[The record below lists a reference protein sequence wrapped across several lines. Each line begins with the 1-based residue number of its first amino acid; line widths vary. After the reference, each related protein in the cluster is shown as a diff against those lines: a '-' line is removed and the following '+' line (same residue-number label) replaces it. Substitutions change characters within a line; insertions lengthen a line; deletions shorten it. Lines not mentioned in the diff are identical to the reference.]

1 MMTLEEHDALVAK
14 LGAMRKQRVE
24 STFGPIPAS
33 IPYLDEMLADA
44 TSDEEQGLL
53 YSLLISECSRARN
66 DALYVDRLRRRA
78 RDMATDPISHAGLA
92 TTLAMLDHQYRDE
105 ALASAYKALKLAKLQ
120 RRQIRYCGTSLA
132 RVALSLDE
140 YGPLQDALRE
150 LMDDSGEPRQEDI
163 GYEFDFVD
171 QIDPKRCDAE
181 LLNSYKS
188 LA

>member
-1 MMTLEEHDALVAK
+1 LEEHDALVAK
-14 LGAMRKQRVE
+14 LGAMRKQRVG

-44 TSDEEQGLL
+44 TSDEERGLL
-53 YSLLISECSRARN
+53 YSLLIGECSRARN

-78 RDMATDPISHAGLA
+78 RDMTTDPMSHAGLA
-92 TTLAMLDHQYRDE
+92 TTLALLDRQHRDE
-105 ALASAYKALKLAKLQ
+105 ALASAYKALELAKLQ
-120 RRQIRYCGTSLA
+120 GRQIRYCGVSLA

-140 YGPLQDALRE
+140 YGPLQHALRE
-150 LMDDSGEPRQEDI
+150 LIEDFGQPRQEDI

-171 QIDPKRCDAE
+171 QIDPKRCDTE